1 LKLLLTNHAIASPR
15 SHYICAMELPSKL
28 IQDSVDQMSSLPGIG
43 KKTALR
49 LVLNLLR
56 REEKDV
62 KRFTTSLVQLKEQIK
77 ECIVCHNLSDSQTCS
92 ICSSPGRIG
101 SVVCIVEDIQDVL
114 AIEGTHQF
122 QGLYHVLGG
131 IISPIDGVGPSDL
144 HIDSLLSRLA
154 KGEIKEVILA
164 LSTSMEGETTSFYLY
179 RKMAAFDIKVSSI
192 ARGISHGDEIQYAD
206 ELTLG
211 RSITNRVPYENSLSR

>member
-1 LKLLLTNHAIASPR
+1 
-15 SHYICAMELPSKL
+15 MELRSKL
-28 IQDSVDQMSSLPGIG
+28 IQDAVDQMSSLPGIG

-62 KRFTTSLVQLKEQIK
+62 RKFTSAFLQLKEQIK
-77 ECIVCHNLSDSQTCS
+77 ECTICHNLSDSTTCS
-92 ICSSPGRIG
+92 ICSSPGRNG
-101 SVVCIVEDIQDVL
+101 SLVCIVEDIQDVL

-122 QGLYHVLGG
+122 TGLYHVLGG
-131 IISPIDGVGPSDL
+131 IISPIDGIGPSDL
-144 HIDSLLSRLA
+144 HIDSLLGRLG

-164 LSTSMEGETTSFYLY
+164 LSTSMEGETTAFYLY
-179 RKMAAFDIKVSSI
+179 RKMAAFDIQVSSI